1 MRFLIIFI
9 FLTTNVFAND
19 VSEIKNVVIHKD
31 PKVYDNVI
39 FLDKKDK
46 RINLNEF
53 NGNLIL
59 LNFWATWCEPCKEEM
74 PSLDRLQIN
83 EDLSNL
89 KVFVI
94 NISKESINKIDSFFN
109 DLNIKNLE
117 PYFDAPTTLAKT
129 FGLRGVPTS
138 ILIDKDGNEIWNDNE
153 LGFMLTHI
161 DQFGRMY
168 GCSNTDAPN
177 NNGMKIN
184 MDLDILWSAMNGEV
198 DFHEYKQIP
207 NGNYMGFVRSD
218 TLGPIPSDNDMTDQ
232 FRSLGYL
239 ADDST
244 DEFTW
249 YGQMLIEW
257 DINHNIVWSWNP
269 FEHFKITF
277 SIFYFNPSA
286 RNFNNFQI

>member
-31 PKVYDNVI
+31 PKIYDNVI

-129 FGLRGVPTS
+129 FALRGVPTS
-138 ILIDKDGNEIWNDNE
+138 ILIDKEGKEFARII
-153 LGFMLTHI
+153 GSI
-161 DQFGRMY
+161 DFDDE
-168 GCSNTDAPN
+168 NFIDWL
-177 NNGMKIN
+177 KIYN
-184 MDLDILWSAMNGEV
+184 
-198 DFHEYKQIP
+198 
-207 NGNYMGFVRSD
+207 
-218 TLGPIPSDNDMTDQ
+218 
-232 FRSLGYL
+232 
-239 ADDST
+239 
-244 DEFTW
+244 
-249 YGQMLIEW
+249 
-257 DINHNIVWSWNP
+257 
-269 FEHFKITF
+269 
-277 SIFYFNPSA
+277 
-286 RNFNNFQI
+286 